1 MRVEDL
7 QGQQV
12 GRYQVIAV
20 VGLGGMAAVYRAH
33 DPLLRRDVALKVLY
47 PQYTVDTSL
56 VERFKHEAVVAA
68 QIDHPN
74 IVSIYDVGEVDGL
87 VYIAMQLING
97 RSLADLLYERM
108 KLPLADLVPIIEQ
121 IAAALD
127 YAHAQG
133 VVHRDIKAANILLE
147 TQHMAMLTD
156 FGIAKSLSHASGMTS
171 TSVMIGTPDYMAP
184 EQISREKVS
193 PQTDV
198 YALGILVFRCLT
210 GRQPF
215 EGGTE
220 QVLLGHLYG
229 NAPTP
234 SSIETSLPA
243 TIDPVVQTALSR
255 SPEERYES
263 AGAFA
268 RALRD
273 VASGKRPTL
282 PRVSRKVERKTPPQ
296 TGFASG
302 PPLPVASDAATIA
315 GTITPAMAQATFRET
330 GYDTITPRQRR
341 VPLSVAIVVF
351 LFLLGG
357 GGGLLWAST
366 NSNSPSAPVAVTTET
381 PTVAPT
387 EEVLPPTDG
396 PVAVVPD
403 EPTPTEEGVPTEEPT
418 PTETLV
424 PTIAPTNTLEP
435 LPTDTPVPPT
445 ETPIPPTPTP
455 TLDPCP
461 ATPSDQFSGA
471 LENDEALRE
480 RIGCAQAAPQ
490 EIAITEMS
498 FERGSMIR
506 VPRGNAATIYVIRRD
521 RNSNVASWS
530 AYPDTWQEGDDE
542 GGGDDGSGQYPTRG
556 FGKIWNENL
565 DVGNALGYATSSE
578 RSTTGIYQPFAKG
591 FMLYSS
597 LAFDDGLAGDRGV
610 TRNQP
615 VYILSNDGVFTQ
627 DS

>member
-12 GRYQVIAV
+12 GRYQVISV

-68 QIDHPN
+68 QLDHPN

-97 RSLADLLYERM
+97 RSVADVLYERM
-108 KLPLADLVPIIEQ
+108 KIPLADLVPIIEQ
-121 IAAALD
+121 IASALD
-127 YAHAQG
+127 FAHTQG

-147 TQHMAMLTD
+147 ADNVAMLTD

-193 PQTDV
+193 PRTDV
-198 YALGILVFRCLT
+198 YALGVLVFRCLT

-229 NAPTP
+229 SVPTP
-234 SSIETSLPA
+234 SSIEPSLPSM
-243 TIDPVVQTALSR
+243 IDPVVQTALSR
-255 SPEERYES
+255 TPDERYET

-273 VASGKRPTL
+273 AASGKRPTL
-282 PRVSRKVERKTPPQ
+282 PLAPKVERKTPPQ
-296 TGFASG
+296 TGFTNG
-302 PPLPVASDAATIA
+302 TPLPIASDAATIA
-315 GTITPAMAQATFRET
+315 GNITPAMAQAAFRET
-330 GYDTITPRQRR
+330 NYDTITPRQRR

-351 LFLLGG
+351 LCLLGG

-366 NSNSPSAPVAVTTET
+366 NSPTTPEPVAVVTET
-381 PTVAPT
+381 PTSAPT
-387 EEVLPPTDG
+387 EVIMPPTEE

-403 EPTPTEEGVPTEEPT
+403 EPTPTEEPVPTEEPT
-418 PTETLV
+418 PTETSE
-424 PTIAPTNTLEP
+424 PTVVPTNTVEP
-435 LPTDTPVPPT
+435 LPTNTPVPPT
-445 ETPIPPTPTP
+445 ATPIPPTPTP
-455 TLDPCP
+455 TPDPCP
-461 ATPSDQFSGA
+461 AATSDQFSGA
-471 LENDEALRE
+471 LENDESLRE

-490 EIAITEMS
+490 EVVITEMS

-506 VPRGNAATIYVIRRD
+506 VPSGNSATIYVITRD

-530 AYPDTWQEGDDE
+530 AYPDTWQEGDDV

-565 DVGNALGYATSSE
+565 DVGNSLGYATSSE
-578 RSTTGIYQPFAKG
+578 RSTTGVYQSFATG

-597 LAFDDGLAGDRGV
+597 LAFDNGLVSDRGV
-610 TRNQP
+610 ARNQP
-615 VYILSNDGVFTQ
+615 VYIVSNDGLFTQ
-627 DS
+627 SS